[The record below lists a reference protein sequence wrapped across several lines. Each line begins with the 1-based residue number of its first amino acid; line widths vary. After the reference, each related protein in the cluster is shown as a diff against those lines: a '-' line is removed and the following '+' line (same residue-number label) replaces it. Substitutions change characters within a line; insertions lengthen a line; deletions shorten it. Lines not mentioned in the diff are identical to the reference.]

1 MRPSLQLKL
10 NQQLAMTP
18 QLQQAIR
25 LLQLSSL
32 ELELE
37 IKATLEANPLL
48 EPAENPEELNNETP
62 EATHLKPE
70 ETMNSLN
77 AEYDVGSESEEL
89 LTQSSW
95 DENESIHM
103 TNSFSQRKQEYQLQ
117 RSVETTLQQ
126 HLLWQMELAP
136 FSEREK
142 TIAIALIDAISEEG
156 YLLNTLSEIQE
167 SLKAELASITL
178 VEIEAVLFKI
188 QQFDPIGV
196 GARNLAECLNIQL
209 QNLNDLDDAL
219 AGNPVSPSLLKEA
232 KRLASE
238 HLEALGKRDYAQ
250 LKSKLNVSDAT
261 LNSVIKILT
270 SLDPRPGTRISTK
283 RDEFIIPDVLVRKK
297 NGQWMVELNKEFVPN
312 LRVNPNY
319 AALIQRADTKGDIE
333 MLKEQLKE
341 AKWFLK
347 SLKTR
352 QDTLLKVS
360 KTIIERQTA
369 FLEKGEEMMKPLNL
383 QDIAEMVDLH
393 ESTISRITTQKYI
406 LTPRGIFELKYFFS
420 NPLKSQQGEHS
431 ATAIRA
437 MIKKLIHLESAHKP
451 LSDHKIMQSLSQ
463 QGINIARRTVTK
475 YREAMNI
482 LSSNERKHLGLR

>member
-1 MRPSLQLKL
+1 
-10 NQQLAMTP
+10 MTP

-25 LLQLSSL
+25 LLQLSSI

-37 IKATLEANPLL
+37 IKATLDSNPLL
-48 EPAENPEELNNETP
+48 EPIENPEEITSETHEEFYIKQEERVSNLNTEYETG
-62 EATHLKPE
+62 LGPE
-70 ETMNSLN
+70 EQLIS
-77 AEYDVGSESEEL
+77 
-89 LTQSSW
+89 SSW
-95 DENESIHM
+95 DETEPMHM
-103 TNSFSQRKQEYQLQ
+103 THSLSQKKQDFQLQ
-117 RSVETTLQQ
+117 RSMETTLQQ

-142 TIAIALIDAISEEG
+142 TIAVALIDAISEEG
-156 YLLNTLSEIQE
+156 YVLTSLPEIQE
-167 SLKAELASITL
+167 SLKAELVSPAL
-178 VEIEAVLFKI
+178 VEIEKVLLKI

-209 QNLNDLDDAL
+209 QNLNDSQI
-219 AGNPVSPSLLKEA
+219 PHPLLMEA
-232 KRLASE
+232 KQLASQ

-250 LKSKLNVSDAT
+250 LKSKLNLSETT

-297 NGQWMVELNKEFVPN
+297 NGQWVVELNKEFVPN

-360 KTIIERQTA
+360 KTIIECQTS

-383 QDIAEMVDLH
+383 QDIAAMVDLH

-420 NPLKSQQGEHS
+420 NPLKSPQGEHS

-437 MIKKLIHLESAHKP
+437 LIKKMIHLEPAHKP
-451 LSDHKIMQSLSQ
+451 LSDHKIMQSLAQ

-482 LSSNERKHLGLR
+482 LSSNERKNPGLRGKI